1 MKKIFG
7 FLALLIIF
15 FNQANSQTPP
25 ITRLTNVF
33 CYNYV
38 LPTLYSNF
46 SAIKKTCGGYIFDVE
61 NQSTLQAASFVTTG
75 SVAGR
80 TTNLS
85 NFPAAGIQY
94 STIYKV
100 RVRTWIG
107 TPSNVSAYNP
117 IICYVITPSAV
128 SKVQAS
134 QCNTTLNSLFS
145 PIYADNIVGAQ
156 AYEYQLIKLPLGT
169 VDTYQKTSGTLN
181 AFSLGD
187 FSNSFIDYN
196 TTYEVRVRVKVNG
209 IFGPFGTMCTITTP
223 TTIPSS
229 QLSIY
234 CNATLPLVNSPI
246 IAVQIPGA
254 DAYKFQVTN
263 GVNTTEIIPDPIDY
277 TTVLV
282 PAINTT
288 YAGTPADISWVGYN
302 MSVQIRVAIN
312 IDGAWQPYGPI
323 CTVTTPCGT
332 QLTQAMN
339 GKIVN
344 YLHYDDILADLST
357 CTVLEDYQFRYRI
370 GSNSTTYVTASSGN
384 EATASG
390 TDNKVFIADFG
401 PITNFPSSNPYG
413 KDYRISVRLKVNG
426 AWTDWGIERIVK
438 SVTSPVTK
446 IRDGVFPVAGTS
458 QCGSSFASPFQM
470 SSISTILGSYNLY
483 GFANSTFE
491 VTELDG
497 LGNNVI
503 TKTLTRDV
511 ATYGSMARAF
521 RLNMIEASTPTGTD
535 GYWATKF
542 NTVFKIRVKTNLGN
556 YSDVCYV
563 KTPIAIMI
571 DNEPYEITDEMFK
584 DELATNTANLDN
596 SNEIDETNEQVTFFP
611 NPYSKS
617 LSVKYTEAF
626 SKLNFVSI
634 RDVSGKEIYA
644 GNITFDD
651 FVNLELLEN
660 LNQGIYY
667 VEIVSGSKD
676 RQVTR
681 LIKGLN

>member
-1 MKKIFG
+1 MNKIVG
-7 FLALLIIF
+7 ILVLLALF
-15 FNQANSQTPP
+15 MNEANCQTPP
-25 ITRLTNVF
+25 MTRLTDVF
-33 CYNYV
+33 CYNYN

-46 SAIKKTCGGYIFDVE
+46 VAFKQTCGGYIFDVE
-61 NQSTLQAASFVTTG
+61 NQTTMQSASFTTYG

-80 TTNLS
+80 STNLS
-85 NFPAAGIQY
+85 NFPGAGIQY
-94 STIYKV
+94 STTYKV

-107 TPSNVSAYNP
+107 TPANTSAYHP
-117 IICYVITPSAV
+117 TLCYVVTPAAV

-134 QCNTTLNSLFS
+134 QCNTTLTSLFS
-145 PIYADNIVGAQ
+145 PIYADNIVGAE
-156 AYEYQLIKLPLGT
+156 AFEYQLTKLPSGT
-169 VDTYQKTSGTLN
+169 IDTYQKTSGTIN

-234 CNATLPLVNSPI
+234 CNSTLPFLNSPI

-263 GVNTTEIIPDPIDY
+263 GVNTTEIIPNPIDY

-282 PAINTT
+282 PSVNTT

-302 MSVQIRVAIN
+302 MPVQIRVAVN

-370 GSNSTTYVTASSGN
+370 GSNSTTYVTASAGN

-634 RDVSGKEIYA
+634 RDVSGKEIYV